1 MKKICPPVLYQANH
15 DDGPEWCIS
24 LSAVGK
30 LLHLPPILGS
40 IASAA
45 ILYFN
50 RSFNSDLKS
59 QRCHPV
65 LTVIMP
71 LIFLKQSLNYPYAA
85 QLVQAQDAE
94 LYYLDEKEN
103 FAEDLQ
109 SLNHSH

>member
-1 MKKICPPVLYQANH
+1 
-15 DDGPEWCIS
+15 
-24 LSAVGK
+24 
-30 LLHLPPILGS
+30 
-40 IASAA
+40 
-45 ILYFN
+45 
-50 RSFNSDLKS
+50 
-59 QRCHPV
+59 
-65 LTVIMP
+65 MP